1 MGKMQ
6 QNDGYLRQQKIS
18 SRVSQLLDAYPLIQ
32 QPSQGDNKGTRPF
45 YYEYGTAGFR
55 YPSYLLPPVMVRMG
69 LFASLR
75 SYVFNA
81 APIGVM
87 ITASHNPERDNGIK
101 IADIGYGRMLHDLR
115 WENFAVQL
123 VNASTTHDAL
133 QIIQCILEEAM
144 GLQLC
149 PKQLNS
155 CPSAASA
162 SASAVI
168 HVGRDTRSSSLHLAT
183 LFMSAAKSLFV
194 DEDTVQIIDHGVVT
208 TPMLHFYTMYANSEA
223 LPSSLFSAN
232 LVLQQRAATE
242 EGYFTIIANAYY
254 LLLQTKLPSQKG
266 TSNSSEGI
274 VLSSSSSLPLPARK
288 QVIIDCSC
296 GVGFLILERF
306 INYLEQKISLTGQ
319 KALPT
324 KFIIVNGPDDGP
336 LNANCGAEYVQKN
349 QLPPKLFRGRNSD
362 EISSSARQSLWCS
375 LDGDADRIVFHYHH
389 PNNSTDANRKSNNI
403 LTTSMEQQH
412 RNNNHNA
419 FCLLDGDKIAAL
431 IALFIKE
438 ELEHLKLF
446 AEKSYQQQT
455 PNGLDHKI
463 TPRFGVVQTA
473 YANGN
478 ATSFLR
484 VCFSCIESGIYS
496 CFFLLRTCI
505 YKCNLYR
512 CCPNK
517 KQCVRS

>member
-1 MGKMQ
+1 MQ
-6 QNDGYLRQQKIS
+6 QNDGSLRQQKIS
-18 SRVSQLLDAYPLIQ
+18 SRINVLLDAYPLIQ
-32 QPSQGDNKGTRPF
+32 QQSQGANKGTKPF

-87 ITASHNPERDNGIK
+87 ITASHNPEGDNGIK
-101 IADIGYGRMLHDLR
+101 IADIGYGRMLHDLQ
-115 WENFAVQL
+115 WEEFAVRL

-155 CPSAASA
+155 CPSAAA
-162 SASAVI
+162 AAAVI

-194 DEDTVQIIDHGVVT
+194 DEDTVQIVDHGVVT
-208 TPMLHFYTMYANSEA
+208 TPMLHFYTMYANSDA

-254 LLLQTKLPSQKG
+254 RLLQTRLPSQKG
-266 TSNSSEGI
+266 SSNSSEGI

-288 QVIIDCSC
+288 QIIIDCSC
-296 GVGFLILERF
+296 GVGYLILERF
-306 INYLEQKISLTGQ
+306 INYLEQKMTLPGQ
-319 KALPT
+319 ATLPT

-362 EISSSARQSLWCS
+362 GISSSAIQSLWCS

-389 PNNSTDANRKSNNI
+389 PNNSTDTKRKSNNT
-403 LTTSMEQQH
+403 LTNSTEQQH
-412 RNNNHNA
+412 RNNNNNA

-438 ELEHLKLF
+438 ELEHLKRF
-446 AEKSYQQQT
+446 AEKSD
-455 PNGLDHKI
+455 NKI

-484 VCFSCIESGIYS
+484 VCCS
-496 CFFLLRTCI
+496 
-505 YKCNLYR
+505 
-512 CCPNK
+512 
-517 KQCVRS
+517 